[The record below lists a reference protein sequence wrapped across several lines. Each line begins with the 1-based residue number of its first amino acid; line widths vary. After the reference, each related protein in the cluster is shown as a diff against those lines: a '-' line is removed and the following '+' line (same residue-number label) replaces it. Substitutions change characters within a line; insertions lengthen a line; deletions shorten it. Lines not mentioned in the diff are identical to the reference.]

1 MSGGSFRYA
10 YNHVEQF
17 VEELHNKI
25 DDNDKPNE
33 WGDGFGFSPEVL
45 VKLQEAVHIATLS
58 AKLMKEV
65 EWLYSGDTGED
76 TFLERVAKIG
86 GVHRGWQPIDTAPK
100 DSTVLLFRP
109 DAAYWA
115 KVSIGAL
122 EEDTF
127 AKRPNPYWEGLHK
140 LGSVSQY
147 RAWEP
152 THWMPL
158 PDAPKVE
165 DGKP

>member
-45 VKLQEAVHIATLS
+45 VKLQEVVDIATLS

-65 EWLYSGDTGED
+65 EWLYSGDTVED

-86 GVHRGWQPIDTAPK
+86 GVHLGWQPIDTAPK
-100 DSTVLLFRP
+100 DRSDVWLFCP
-109 DAAYWA
+109 
-115 KVSIGAL
+115 I
-122 EEDTF
+122 EEPHQCVGFFSDGDGG
-127 AKRPNPYWEGLHK
+127 YWEPSEK
-140 LGSVSQY
+140 LV
-147 RAWEP
+147 ADVLFELNP

-158 PDAPKVE
+158 PDAPKE
-165 DGKP
+165 

>member
-45 VKLQEAVHIATLS
+45 VKLQEVVDIATLS

-100 DSTVLLFRP
+100 DNSRKMFVVKAFDVLLLSGRKYTS
-109 DAAYWA
+109 D
-115 KVSIGAL
+115 
-122 EEDTF
+122 
-127 AKRPNPYWEGLHK
+127 PYCVWRGKDEFVRWPHK
-140 LGSVSQY
+140 FD
-147 RAWEP
+147 P

>member
-1 MSGGSFRYA
+1 MDDLLESDDFRVLLRA
-10 YNHVEQF
+10 YMETESQRV
-17 VEELHNKI
+17 KRI
-25 DDNDKPNE
+25 
-33 WGDGFGFSPEVL
+33 FS
-45 VKLQEAVHIATLS
+45 EAITDFIREHCAP
-58 AKLMKEV
+58 K
-65 EWLYSGDTGED
+65 
-76 TFLERVAKIG
+76 
-86 GVHRGWQPIDTAPK
+86 WQPIDTAPK

-115 KVSIGAL
+115 KVSIGAW

-127 AKRPNPYWEGLHK
+127 AKRPKPYWEGLHK

-158 PDAPKVE
+158 PDALKVE
-165 DGKP
+165 E